1 VQLDNTGRFPYEYK
15 YGRNSGEIQEY
26 VKVVP
31 FSKKNIPQETLERLQ
46 ISIPE
51 TYNLIRGFHQT
62 NKKTEFIEDNFKV
75 F

>member
-1 VQLDNTGRFPYEYK
+1 MCSWITKEGFLYEYK

-31 FSKKNIPQETLERLQ
+31 FSKENIPQETLERLQ

-51 TYNLIRGFHQT
+51 TFELIRGFNQT
-62 NKKTEFIEDNFKV
+62 NKKTDFISNDERI
-75 F
+75 